1 MKVELATRAAVCLLI
16 GGLLLSGGSG
26 PLAQS
31 TEPEPVGEEGA
42 SEKIPVKQ
50 IKMRVENWKWTPS
63 TIRVKQGT
71 RLEIDVKSYDASH
84 SFVLKGYGLKVA
96 LPEDSENRIEFVA
109 DKPGEFKWKCG
120 RPCGNGC
127 AKMRGLLIVE

>member
-1 MKVELATRAAVCLLI
+1 MKVKLATRWTTCLLVV
-16 GGLLLSGGSG
+16 GLLLGGGNLLAESGEEE
-26 PLAQS
+26 A
-31 TEPEPVGEEGA
+31 VGEQGA
-42 SEKIPVKQ
+42 AEETPVKQ

-63 TIRVKQGT
+63 TIRVAQGT

-84 SFVLKGYGLKVA
+84 SFVLKAYGLKVA
-96 LPEDSENRIEFVA
+96 LPEDSEKRIEFVA
-109 DKPGEFKWKCG
+109 DQTGEFKWKCG